1 MEILIQELR
10 ILTDNILPDEEL
22 INEILDMV
30 DGDVIVKIALVQIHM
45 A

>member
-10 ILTDNILPDEEL
+10 ILTDYILPDEEL

-30 DGDVIVKIALVQIHM
+30 DDDVIVKIELVLIHM
-45 A
+45 G

>member
-10 ILTDNILPDEEL
+10 ILTDYILPDEKL

-30 DGDVIVKIALVQIHM
+30 DDDVIVKIEFVLIHM